1 MERTAWTDARI
12 DDFAAHV
19 GGELHELRQDI
30 RSLREELHTE
40 ISGVRTEIGGLRG
53 ELRGEIGGLR
63 GEIGGLRGELRS
75 EIDALRVTI
84 LRVGGGMMVGLVG
97 VIAAVLARGV

>member
-1 MERTAWTDARI
+1 MERTSWTDARL

-19 GGELHELRQDI
+19 GNELHELRQDI
-30 RSLREELHTE
+30 RSLREEVRTE
-40 ISGVRTEIGGLRG
+40 ISGVRTEIGGVRTEIGGLRG
-53 ELRGEIGGLR
+53 ELRG
-63 GEIGGLRGELRS
+63 